1 METLFPELKK
11 PRKGED
17 YKAYYQRLKENQ
29 LAERDKR
36 FYIEFSTKNPLS
48 SKNPMIAN
56 QKEREIWR
64 HLFFK
69 KYGRERILKLLER
82 YVIPCSEIEPELQQ
96 ILTDD
101 LLISCIGKLVR
112 RYVKVR
118 ATELGGNKFKWYLVK
133 ENWKRESPNHLI
145 WKFELK
151 RITGCMI
158 ERHDNDTQGRFDAV
172 WNVNKRKIFIEIVC
186 KRQSIDQTFLN
197 KTEEKM
203 MTFVEDK
210 HFLVILAPQRL
221 HRYFRGAEE
230 QFTRLLFLANSKTIL
245 PLLQKLSQTSLST

>member
-1 METLFPELKK
+1 MNLPELKK

-17 YKAYYQRLKENQ
+17 YKAYYQRLKEYQ
-29 LAERDKR
+29 LAERDR
-36 FYIEFSTKNPLS
+36 QFYLKIAQHNPYS
-48 SKNPMIAN
+48 SKNPVMAN

-64 HLFFK
+64 QLFFQK
-69 KYGRERILKLLER
+69 FGRQRVLDLLER
-82 YVIPCSEIEPELQQ
+82 YVIPCSEVEPELQQ

-112 RYVKVR
+112 KYNKVR
-118 ATELGGNKFKWYLVK
+118 ATELGGNKFKWYLMK
-133 ENWKRESPNHLI
+133 ENWKRESANHLI

-151 RITGCMI
+151 HLTGCMI

-172 WNVNKRKIFIEIVC
+172 WNINKRKIFIEIVC
-186 KRQSIDQTFLN
+186 KRQSIDQAFLN
-197 KTEEKM
+197 KTEIKM
-203 MTFVEDK
+203 MSFVENK

-230 QFTRLLFLANSKTIL
+230 QFPRLFFLANSKTIL
-245 PLLQKLSQTSLST
+245 PLLERLSKTSLST